1 MVRLLQ
7 DVEADLFDAV
17 LVMDYDRLSRGDL
30 EAQGKIRRIMKNSVT
45 KVITPTKVYD
55 FNNEEAE
62 LINDIEGVFSR
73 REYRMIRKR
82 LNRGKKRGAK
92 NGNWTNGK
100 PPYPY
105 VYNPLTKTLDVDPD
119 KLIIYELI
127 KKRHFEGNPCYRI
140 AWELNRMGV
149 EPPGKPRRL
158 DKPISWSENAV
169 HRILTSEIHLG
180 YVIYGKTSGSGHKNK
195 RTAPL
200 MEKP

>member
-1 MVRLLQ
+1 MSLKRMSVMEQKYEVKDVAIYLRKSRGEVPDDKDDLNKHERELIELATSYGWRYSIYKEIGSSASIEYRPEMVRLLQ

-30 EAQGKIRRIMKNSVT
+30 EAQGKIRRILKNSVT

-73 REYRMIRKR
+73 REYRMIRRR

-100 PPYPY
+100 PPFPY
-105 VYNPLTKTLDVDPD
+105 VYNPLTKTLMLT
-119 KLIIYELI
+119 LI
-127 KKRHFEGNPCYRI
+127 
-140 AWELNRMGV
+140 
-149 EPPGKPRRL
+149 
-158 DKPISWSENAV
+158 S
-169 HRILTSEIHLG
+169 
-180 YVIYGKTSGSGHKNK
+180 
-195 RTAPL
+195 
-200 MEKP
+200 